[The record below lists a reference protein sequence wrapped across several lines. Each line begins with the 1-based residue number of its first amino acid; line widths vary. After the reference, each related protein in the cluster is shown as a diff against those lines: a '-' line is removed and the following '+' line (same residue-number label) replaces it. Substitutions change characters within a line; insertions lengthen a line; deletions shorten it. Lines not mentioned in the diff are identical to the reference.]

1 MQKPATCQQLQPEDR
16 MAIATMRQRG
26 VNVRAIAR
34 ILERVQST
42 IACGVTRHTSAV
54 QSDSSLLRHCV
65 GWLAVLPLLPLL
77 QSDRYL
83 PRRPR
88 QSEFKPASGLACAI
102 TGLVSTAPSAIFLR
116 TLPPTSAADIRRN
129 APATDCRKRC
139 LRPHPPIS
147 CTRHVPKSIAAG
159 PTRPAA

>member
-65 GWLAVLPLLPLL
+65 GWLAVLPL
-77 QSDRYL
+77 R
-83 PRRPR
+83 
-88 QSEFKPASGLACAI
+88 A
-102 TGLVSTAPSAIFLR
+102 
-116 TLPPTSAADIRRN
+116 AADGCFRRW
-129 APATDCRKRC
+129 AFHLRRGHGCITTD
-139 LRPHPPIS
+139 
-147 CTRHVPKSIAAG
+147 
-159 PTRPAA
+159 